1 MAGYCGLLQGFLVS
15 RRPPPGPAKD
25 SGADRTGPPAP
36 YVVEISSDEE
46 EEEDGSP
53 PVARKLRFDDATDDG
68 VCDLVVK
75 KGESGG
81 AAGVGEDDGD
91 CVVLDGDPDGAVA
104 VADEDGA
111 AGNDGSSDELQIV
124 AEKGQVACRDFPH
137 SRHLCSNMPFG
148 ATSHEKHCAMCY
160 CFVCDAPAP
169 CAYWGKGLS
178 ADDHCH
184 ATDKETKWKTMRLA
198 FKCKGVP
205 ASHPE
210 KESLVYPTM
219 VHPTVTSVF
228 SRLSLAN
235 RSPLRN
241 VVNQN
246 QENHTSVR
254 ARLIVEPTAC
264 APSAATRA
272 GCGTSNA
279 HTAQVTHL
287 VEPTISAPRPNPV
300 IKAASGTSNAH
311 TAQLTRPLEPMVSAR
326 MPHPAIRAVRVTS
339 NARTAQITQPVHP
352 TVSEPRANLATRA
365 ARHTSN
371 GYTSQITH
379 PVEQTVSAP
388 RENTATRAARDVRNS
403 HTSEIRYPEPD
414 RHEEDE
420 EYMTEEEY
428 APDAAKVYVGNLPYN
443 ISNRAL
449 ALSFEHAG
457 AVLSSKV
464 IYNRGTGQSR
474 GFGFVTMSTIQEAER
489 TVKIYHGYE
498 VYGRRLIVRKAAP
511 RGATPQRQESYRHE
525 VDEEYTYDD
534 ELLDEAKVYV
544 GNLHYDINSL
554 YLAELFEYAGV
565 VEDSKFLCTICSSV
579 CAIVER
585 QLENHTQ
592 ELLIGAKP

>member
-15 RRPPPGPAKD
+15 RRPPSGPAK
-25 SGADRTGPPAP
+25 GAGGGRDGPAAP
-36 YVVEISSDEE
+36 DVVDISSDEE
-46 EEEDGSP
+46 EEEE
-53 PVARKLRFDDATDDG
+53 AA
-68 VCDLVVK
+68 

-81 AAGVGEDDGD
+81 ADGD
-91 CVVLDGDPDGAVA
+91 CVVLDSDPDGAVA

-124 AEKGQVACRDFPH
+124 AEKGQFACRDFPH
-137 SRHLCSNMPFG
+137 SRHLCSTMPFG
-148 ATSHEKHCAMCY
+148 ATSHEKHCTQCY

-169 CAYWGKGLS
+169 CAYWGTGLL

-184 ATDKETKWKTMRLA
+184 ATDKETKWRAMRLA
-198 FKCKGVP
+198 FKCKGLP

-210 KESLVYPTM
+210 KENLVYPTV

-264 APSAATRA
+264 ASRPHPATR
-272 GCGTSNA
+272 
-279 HTAQVTHL
+279 
-287 VEPTISAPRPNPV
+287 P
-300 IKAASGTSNAH
+300 ASGTSNVD
-311 TAQLTRPLEPMVSAR
+311 TAQVTSPLEPMVSAP

-352 TVSEPRANLATRA
+352 TVREPRANLATRA

-379 PVEQTVSAP
+379 PVEQTDSAP
-388 RENTATRAARDVRNS
+388 RENTATRAARDVRNA
-403 HTSEIRYPEPD
+403 HAAEIRYQPEPD
-414 RHEEDE
+414 WHEEDG

-428 APDAAKVYVGNLPYN
+428 ARDGTKVYAGNLPYN

-464 IYNRGTGQSR
+464 IYNRETGQSR
-474 GFGFVTMSTIQEAER
+474 GFGFVTMSTVQEADR
-489 TVKIYHGYE
+489 AVRIYHGYE

-511 RGATPQRQESYRHE
+511 RGSTWVETPRRRSCHRFGIFVCNLPWQVDDSWLEELFSEHGDVFDARVVYERRGGTWRSRGFGFVTMAT
-525 VDEEYTYDD
+525 EEETYDAVYALNKQIL
-534 ELLDEAKVYV
+534 EGRTLL
-544 GNLHYDINSL
+544 
-554 YLAELFEYAGV
+554 
-565 VEDSKFLCTICSSV
+565 VEVIL
-579 CAIVER
+579 
-585 QLENHTQ
+585 
-592 ELLIGAKP
+592 

>member
-15 RRPPPGPAKD
+15 RRPPSGPAK
-25 SGADRTGPPAP
+25 GAGGGRDGPAAP
-36 YVVEISSDEE
+36 D
-46 EEEDGSP
+46 
-53 PVARKLRFDDATDDG
+53 LRFDDAADDG
-68 VCDLVVK
+68 VCDLVAR

-81 AAGVGEDDGD
+81 ADGD
-91 CVVLDGDPDGAVA
+91 CVVLDSDPDGAVA

-124 AEKGQVACRDFPH
+124 AEKGQFACRDFPH
-137 SRHLCSNMPFG
+137 SRHLCSTMPFG
-148 ATSHEKHCAMCY
+148 ATSHEKHCTCHGELQAFSLPDPCY

-169 CAYWGKGLS
+169 CAYWGTGLL

-184 ATDKETKWKTMRLA
+184 ATDKETKWRAMRLA
-198 FKCKGVP
+198 FKCKGLP

-210 KESLVYPTM
+210 KENLVYPTV

-264 APSAATRA
+264 ASRPHPATR
-272 GCGTSNA
+272 
-279 HTAQVTHL
+279 
-287 VEPTISAPRPNPV
+287 P
-300 IKAASGTSNAH
+300 ASGTSNVD
-311 TAQLTRPLEPMVSAR
+311 TAQVTSPLEPMVSAP

-352 TVSEPRANLATRA
+352 TVREPRANLATRA

-379 PVEQTVSAP
+379 PVEQTDSAP
-388 RENTATRAARDVRNS
+388 RENTATRAARDVRNA
-403 HTSEIRYPEPD
+403 HAAEIRYQPEPD
-414 RHEEDE
+414 WHEEDG

-428 APDAAKVYVGNLPYN
+428 ARDGTKVYAGNLPYN

-464 IYNRGTGQSR
+464 IYNRETGQSR
-474 GFGFVTMSTIQEAER
+474 GFGFVTMSTVQEADR
-489 TVKIYHGYE
+489 AVRIYHGYE

-511 RGATPQRQESYRHE
+511 RGATPQRQEPYQHE
-525 VDEEYTYDD
+525 VDEEYMYEDND
-534 ELLDEAKVYV
+534 ELLAEAKVYV
-544 GNLHYDINSL
+544 GNLHYDIDSL
-554 YLAELFEYAGV
+554 YLAELFEYAGT
-565 VEDSKFLCTICSSV
+565 VEDSKS
-579 CAIVER
+579 VER
-585 QLENHTQ
+585 QLEDHTQ